1 MKRLLLFALVV
12 LFSVTTLSAQNA
24 NTRYR
29 GSAKPGDIVY
39 SNAYDG
45 FVNMRQTASYKAAK
59 VGEFKNGTGAVM
71 LENLGEW
78 MKIEVSGIVGY
89 VPSRFVQDRPTHA
102 YTGSAT
108 VDQIVNV
115 GLLNVFDN
123 GYWER
128 GYNFAYERGYYI
140 LQRNEIKFVV
150 VCRLRHDTPELV
162 WEYVSPK
169 EEGAITIIPLSEYFK
184 EGYGDKSLLD
194 GVMPEEGDDYPFCH
208 TMAQFKQ
215 LGKEVAK
222 CVQQLK
228 R

>member
-89 VPSRFVQDRPTHA
+89 VPSRLLSLRPFVVLSKILYDKQLYYLYIVSPSLKKSWREMSSVPTFFISLHQHWFSWA
-102 YTGSAT
+102 HGPT
-108 VDQIVNV
+108 
-115 GLLNVFDN
+115 
-123 GYWER
+123 
-128 GYNFAYERGYYI
+128 
-140 LQRNEIKFVV
+140 EIK
-150 VCRLRHDTPELV
+150 REMG
-162 WEYVSPK
+162 E
-169 EEGAITIIPLSEYFK
+169 IPIQFP
-184 EGYGDKSLLD
+184 LL
-194 GVMPEEGDDYPFCH
+194 
-208 TMAQFKQ
+208 
-215 LGKEVAK
+215 
-222 CVQQLK
+222 
-228 R
+228 